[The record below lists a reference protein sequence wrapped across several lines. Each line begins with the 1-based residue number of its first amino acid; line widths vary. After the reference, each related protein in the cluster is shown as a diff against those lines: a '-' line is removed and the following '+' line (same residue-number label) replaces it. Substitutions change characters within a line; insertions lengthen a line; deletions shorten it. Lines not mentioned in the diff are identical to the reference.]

1 MTGVGLAVA
10 FLVGAD
16 ELGLCQH
23 MAFHR
28 GLDLCLVGMREIE
41 RGVERIELVEI
52 AVPSDRR
59 ARAAIGGFSPI
70 CGTSHRAPPQPP
82 LFCLLRKPARLRRDV
97 WKGPNSPNALS

>member
-1 MTGVGLAVA
+1 MTGVRLAVA

-59 ARAAIGGFSPI
+59 GRGALSGVFPNGETPP
-70 CGTSHRAPPQPP
+70 RAPPPAP
-82 LFCLLRKPARLRRDV
+82 LFRLLRPPARTVRHVL
-97 WKGPNSPNALS
+97 WHTNTPQL